1 MRAVITIL
9 SVFVVLWATP
19 AAAGEPLVHLN
30 AVKSKPKPV
39 TSFVLAEREVEILA
53 VTRRARA
60 DTPLRR
66 AHLDHSETMAKVMPG
81 YPQPA
86 FVSFDVRLKF

>member
-1 MRAVITIL
+1 MRAIATIL
-9 SVFVVLWATP
+9 AMTLSMG
-19 AAAGEPLVHLN
+19 AGSAKAEEQLLHNTVYR
-30 AVKSKPKPV
+30 AKPKPV
-39 TSFVLAEREVEILA
+39 AAFSVAAKRVEMLA

-66 AHLDHSETMAKVMPG
+66 AHLHESRNMSKVIPG

-86 FVSFDVRLKF
+86 FVTVDFRIKF

>member
-1 MRAVITIL
+1 MKKIVTTAAVIMAL
-9 SVFVVLWATP
+9 GFG
-19 AAAGEPLVHLN
+19 AAKAEEHLLHN
-30 AVKSKPKPV
+30 EVYRAKPKPV
-39 TSFVLAEREVEILA
+39 AAFSVAAKRVEMLA

-66 AHLDHSETMAKVMPG
+66 AHLHESRNMSKVIPG

-86 FVSFDVRLKF
+86 FVTIDFRIKF

>member
-1 MRAVITIL
+1 MG
-9 SVFVVLWATP
+9 SS
-19 AAAGEPLVHLN
+19 AAAQHIDQGASYRPQ
-30 AVKSKPKPV
+30 PRPV
-39 TSFVLAEREVEILA
+39 TAFSLAAKRVEMLA

-66 AHLDHSETMAKVMPG
+66 DHMKECINMSKVMPG

-86 FVSFDVRLKF
+86 FVSVDFRVRF